1 MEKDTKRFSLSY
13 RFLRFVGLNYS
24 EEEYGQVSLWRVF
37 KKVCKTYHDAF
48 LLKFLMN
55 SWLLSPL
62 EPRKIRPWVLK
73 KIGCHVGKDIFVG
86 DNVRID
92 GGHSDLIYIGDHAH
106 ITGGCRLLC
115 HQRNLRHYHKGD
127 DAAKLPYK
135 LGEIH
140 IGKGVMIGM
149 ESLIMP
155 GVTIGD
161 GAIIGAYSLVTKD
174 IPAWTIA
181 TGRPAKVVKEI
192 SEREP
197 EAQAGGGNF
206 GVRNKCCNSALSA
219 TGCGERRAA

>member
-1 MEKDTKRFSLSY
+1 MAEKKSSLTY
-13 RFLRFVGLNYS
+13 RFMRKIGLNYS
-24 EEEYGQVSLWRVF
+24 EEEYGQVTPWRVMGRVYRLYRNGF
-37 KKVCKTYHDAF
+37 IM
-48 LLKFLMN
+48 KFFWN

-62 EPRKIRPWVLK
+62 EPRKLRPWVLK
-73 KIGCHVGKDIFVG
+73 KIGCHVGKDVFIG

-92 GGHSDLIYIGDHAH
+92 GGHADLIYIGDHAH

-115 HQRNLRHYHKGD
+115 HQRNLLHYRKGD

-161 GAIIGAYSLVTKD
+161 GAIVGAYSLVTKD

-181 TGRPAKVVKEI
+181 TGRPAKVVKQI
-192 SEREP
+192 PERETI
-197 EAQAGGGNF
+197 EEEQ
-206 GVRNKCCNSALSA
+206 
-219 TGCGERRAA
+219 

>member
-1 MEKDTKRFSLSY
+1 MMEKKKLSFMY
-13 RFLRFVGLNYS
+13 RILRLCGLNYS
-24 EEEYGQVSLWRVF
+24 EEEYGQVKISQVIKRVY
-37 KKVCKTYHDAF
+37 KTYRDGF
-48 LLKFLMN
+48 LLKYLMN
-55 SWLLSPL
+55 SWILSPL
-62 EPRKIRPWVLK
+62 TPRKIRPWVLK

-86 DNVRID
+86 DSVKID
-92 GGHSDLIYIGDHAH
+92 SGHSDLIYIDDHAH

-115 HQRNLRHYHKGD
+115 HQRDLKYYFKGD

-181 TGRPAKVVKEI
+181 IGRPAKVVKTIKERDVF
-192 SEREP
+192 SEE
-197 EAQAGGGNF
+197 
-206 GVRNKCCNSALSA
+206 L
-219 TGCGERRAA
+219 

>member
-1 MEKDTKRFSLSY
+1 MEKKKLSLTY
-13 RFLRFVGLNYS
+13 RFLRAIGLNYS
-24 EEEYGQVSLWRVF
+24 EKEYGQVSLWQVIKRAL
-37 KKVCKTYHDAF
+37 KTFRDAF
-48 LLKFLMN
+48 LLRYFMN
-55 SWLLSPL
+55 NWLLSPI
-62 EPRKIRPWVLK
+62 EPRKLRPWVLK

-86 DNVRID
+86 DSVKID
-92 GGHSDLIYIGDHAH
+92 AGHADLIYIGDHAH

-115 HQRNLRHYHKGD
+115 HQRNLFHYYKGD

-161 GAIIGAYSLVTKD
+161 GAIVGAFSLVTKD

-192 SEREP
+192 PEREKT
-197 EAQAGGGNF
+197 EI
-206 GVRNKCCNSALSA
+206 S
-219 TGCGERRAA
+219 E

>member
-1 MEKDTKRFSLSY
+1 MSHKKLSISY
-13 RFLRFVGLNYS
+13 RFLRCLGFNYS
-24 EEEYGQVSLWRVF
+24 EEEYGQVSLWQIF
-37 KKVCKTYHDAF
+37 KRVCKTYHDAF
-48 LLKFLMN
+48 LMKFVMN
-55 SWLLSPL
+55 SWILSPFA
-62 EPRKIRPWVLK
+62 PRKVRPWVLK

-92 GGHSDLIYIGDHAH
+92 TGHADLIFINDHAH

-115 HQRNLRHYHKGD
+115 HQRNLIHYRKGD

-155 GVTIGD
+155 GVSIGD
-161 GAIIGAYSLVTKD
+161 GAIVGAFSLVTKD

-192 SEREP
+192 PKRD
-197 EAQAGGGNF
+197 N
-206 GVRNKCCNSALSA
+206 C
-219 TGCGERRAA
+219 

>member
-1 MEKDTKRFSLSY
+1 MEKKKLSLTYKMLKRM
-13 RFLRFVGLNYS
+13 GLNYS
-24 EEEYGQVSLWRVF
+24 EEAYGQVTLWQVF
-37 KKVCKTYHDAF
+37 KRVCKTYHDGF
-48 LLKFLMN
+48 LLKYLMN
-55 SWLLSPL
+55 SWLLDPL
-62 EPRKIRPWVLK
+62 APRKVRPWVLK

-92 GGHSDLIYIGDHAH
+92 SGHSELIYIGDHAH

-115 HQRNLRHYHKGD
+115 HQRNLRHYYKGD

-192 SEREP
+192 PKREIT
-197 EAQAGGGNF
+197 EIA
-206 GVRNKCCNSALSA
+206 
-219 TGCGERRAA
+219 E